1 MLDLNV
7 PPLFTPAMTGK
18 TKIAKLR
25 RVRLLEQDGG
35 GTLHFIILGSGR
47 ADFLDKEQVPDFPG
61 EEAWF
66 ELERVRGP
74 VWMTWKVLRQVD
86 EPRSGI
92 A

>member
-1 MLDLNV
+1 MR
-7 PPLFTPAMTGK
+7 GQ

-25 RVRLLEQDGG
+25 RVRRLQTDGG
-35 GTLHFIILGSGR
+35 DTLYFIIVGAGR
-47 ADFLDKEQVPDFPG
+47 AQFLDKDRVPDFEG

-74 VWMTWKVLRQVD
+74 VWMTWKVLRRAQ
-86 EPRSGI
+86 EPRHGG